1 MTLIEALNWRY
12 ATKRMT
18 GDKVPPVQVERILE
32 AIRLAPSSY
41 GLQPYSVLVIEDAAL
56 RERIGPVAFGQ
67 PQIVQSSHLLVFAA
81 WNPVEARHVD
91 ELTRL
96 MAETRGLEPSELDAY
111 GDTIKGTLDGF
122 ATPHERFQWA
132 ARQAYLALGTAL
144 AAAAMERV
152 DASPMEGFDP
162 AELDRLLDLQSQGLR
177 SVALLALGYRDTG
190 ADRHAGL
197 AKIRWPW
204 ERLFIPLPE
213 A

>member
-18 GDKVPPVQVERILE
+18 GAKVPPVQVERILE

-96 MAETRGLEPSELDAY
+96 MAETRGVEPSELDAY

-162 AELDRLLDLQSQGLR
+162 TELDRLLDLPSQGLR

-190 ADRHAGL
+190 TDRHAGL
-197 AKIRWPW
+197 DKVRWPW